1 MPAHEQSDN
10 IPSTRERSLT
20 RVIGRIDRLLTR
32 GTAASAIFTR
42 WRFILFVAGLLC
54 TITLYKMDWYRT
66 GNGSFIA
73 FVALFVIVASYHNRL
88 EQRIHRLRLWK
99 QIKLQHRA
107 RLLLNWD
114 DIPARTSVA
123 PAHHLYAKDLDL
135 VGNHSLL
142 HLIDTTVSSNGQARL
157 ESWLLN
163 QPPSL
168 DQWTS
173 RRRLIREL
181 TAQSLFR
188 DRLVLEARLVGEEE
202 INGRRL
208 EAVLQHHI
216 GIPHLTAILAVQTLL
231 AATTITLGLS
241 ALLGWLP
248 GYWLWS
254 FALYALIYLQTDQGE
269 ELLEH
274 AVGLHHELEKFGAVL
289 AYMERY
295 AHRHG
300 SALASVW
307 TPLLSDTANPPKLVR
322 RAARTLHAVSVKAH
336 PLVHLLVN
344 ALCPWDLW
352 WMKQLQQIQKRVSSL
367 LPTWLDRLAEVE
379 AAAALATFADLHP
392 TYAWPTPQA
401 IASAGNGAEA
411 TMTAEA
417 LGHPLIP
424 AGRRVTN
431 EFALRG
437 VGHMQLITGSN
448 MSGKSTFLRTL
459 GINLCLAQAGGP
471 VCASRFQ
478 WTWSRV
484 ACCIRVDDSLEAG
497 LSFFYAEV
505 KRLKS
510 ILDAT
515 HNGAAPPLLFLID
528 EIFKG
533 TNNRERL
540 IGSRA
545 FIQSLATG
553 NGLGLVTTHDLEL
566 TDLDKTVPHLT
577 NSHFRET
584 VVAGALEFDYKL
596 RPGPCPTTNAL
607 RIMELEGLPIPS
619 TSQNE
624 AH

>member
-1 MPAHEQSDN
+1 MSVPKQSDSVL
-10 IPSTRERSLT
+10 STRERLLT
-20 RVIGRIDRLLTR
+20 RVIGRIDRLLNR
-32 GTAASAIFTR
+32 GAASSATFTR
-42 WRFILFVAGLLC
+42 WRFILFVTGLLC
-54 TITLYKMDWYRT
+54 TITLYKMAWYQT
-66 GNGSFIA
+66 GNGSLIA
-73 FVALFVIVASYHNRL
+73 FVGLFLVVASYHNRL

-107 RLLLNWD
+107 RLFLNWD
-114 DIPARTSVA
+114 DIPLRTSVA
-123 PAHHLYAKDLDL
+123 PAHHPYAKDLDL
-135 VGNHSLL
+135 IGSHSLL
-142 HLIDTTVSSNGQARL
+142 HLLDTTLSSHGRARL
-157 ESWLLN
+157 ETWLLE
-163 QPPSL
+163 QPPSV
-168 DQWTS
+168 DQWTA
-173 RRRLIREL
+173 RRRLIREF

-188 DRLVLEARLVGEEE
+188 DRLVLEAQLIGDQE
-202 INGRRL
+202 INGSRL
-208 EAVLQHHI
+208 EAVLQHHV
-216 GIPHLTAILAVQTLL
+216 GVPRLTAILAVQTFL
-231 AATTITLGLS
+231 ASVTISLGFG

-254 FALYALIYLQTDQGE
+254 FAIYALIYLQTDQGE

-289 AYMERY
+289 AFVERY
-295 AHRHG
+295 ARRHG
-300 SALASVW
+300 SALATVW
-307 TPLLSDTANPPKLVR
+307 APLLSSTANPPKLVQH
-322 RAARTLHAVSVKAH
+322 AARTLHAISIKAH

-352 WMKQLQQIQKRVSSL
+352 WMRQLQQIQKRVSAL

-392 TYAWPTPQA
+392 AYAWPIPHTIP
-401 IASAGNGAEA
+401 SGGNGVDASITVE
-411 TMTAEA
+411 TV
-417 LGHPLIP
+417 GHPLIP
-424 AGRRVTN
+424 AARRITN
-431 EFALRG
+431 EFMLRG
-437 VGHMQLITGSN
+437 LGHMQLITGSN
-448 MSGKSTFLRTL
+448 MSGKSTFLRTV

-471 VCASRFQ
+471 VCASRFE

-515 HNGAAPPLLFLID
+515 HNRAAPPLVFLID

-566 TDLDKTVPHLT
+566 TDLDRTIPNLT
-577 NSHFRET
+577 NNHFRET
-584 VVAGALEFDYKL
+584 IVAGALEFDYKL

-607 RIMELEGLPIPS
+607 RIMELEGLPVPHNG
-619 TSQNE
+619 TAEQ
-624 AH
+624 A